1 MTEETLNIQIKASV
15 QQAVDSINKVKK
27 DLKGIGKEGGSSAK
41 GIDKVTKSLNNV
53 NKASNQAKQGVEKA
67 MGGIKKSVQSVL
79 KTVASFALA
88 AASLSEGIEF
98 GKLQGKLNAAFQSAG
113 SSAAQATKTFK
124 ELYRFLGDSDRAVET
139 AQNLARI
146 TTNEKDLAE
155 WTKILQGVYATMGDA
170 IPIETLAESVNET
183 AQVAKVTGTL
193 ADALNWMGVSEDAVN
208 SQLATMNNAQEREVY
223 LRSLLNG
230 LYSNAAAIYEH
241 NSKAMLDYNQAQA
254 NLKIQL
260 ADVAAKLLPL
270 ITAFSNVAAVVLGV
284 LKPAIEVIVQVIA
297 TLCQWIITA
306 INWLGAFFG
315 IFSDGKASVSKTN
328 DNINKATKNMQNYG
342 SAIGGAAAAAKELK
356 KQTMGFDELNVVQ
369 SPTATSGGG
378 GGGGGGSV
386 PSVGSTQ
393 MPNIQL
399 PDFDDFNAGLDK
411 SRKKIEAI
419 LILVGLISAAVYGI
433 KNWEKIAEF
442 IAKANKHISKLVNH
456 TAEVFK
462 STNML
467 TGLLQ
472 TIAGSLVIIAGL
484 YVTITNYSDA
494 WVNGLN
500 AGNLIGTIIGIGIAL
515 GGVACLFGGFAATIG
530 GVVGSLGVLILSFHD
545 ICENGANVTNVIGM
559 IVGVL
564 GTLVSVLALV
574 SDKFYDLITS
584 ISSGNIAFAAAAAGV
599 VLLIKTL
606 IDIGENGMNAK
617 NVIMLIVSALLIL
630 IPVIYMVNAAMS
642 LNPVLAIVTAVIA
655 LIAAIALLVEALIK
669 ERDGIKDT
677 QTAMEDLK
685 QAQEDLANAT
695 NSYINA
701 VDSAEAAQNRLAEAE
716 AKAGISGKE
725 LFDQVA
731 AGTLDYKD
739 MTDAQ
744 REVYKAYLDSE
755 KAQNDLKEST
765 EELRAAKKAET
776 QASIENALA
785 LSKEGN
791 SYDDFKATVIDAYN
805 SGRISAEEA
814 RDYISRAMAN
824 MSQDSRKTFVE
835 DLPSDLQTGLNPSKY
850 ESWGT
855 RLKNWFSNLWGDIK
869 GIFRPVA
876 EFFKNIWGK
885 AFNAVKNVFAPI
897 VDFFSNIWGK
907 IKDKFSNLGTSIGD
921 AISSSVK
928 SGINGIIWLI
938 EGTINT
944 AIGLIN
950 GAIRLI
956 NLLPGVNVGYVQK
969 LHMPRLAKG
978 GIVDSATIAM
988 VGEQGKEAVV
998 PLENNTEWMDKLAD
1012 RLAAR
1017 MASPTRVSL
1026 NVDGK
1031 ELGWTTINSIN
1042 NITKQTGNLPLAVI

>member
-15 QQAVDSINKVKK
+15 QQAVDNINKVKK
-27 DLKGIGKEGGSSAK
+27 DLKGIDKEGGNSAK
-41 GIDKVTKSLNNV
+41 GVDKITKSLNDVKN
-53 NKASNQAKQGVEKA
+53 ASNKAKQGVEKA
-67 MGGIKKSVQSVL
+67 MGGIKKSAQSVL

-170 IPIETLAESVNET
+170 IPVETLAESVNET

-208 SQLATMNNAQEREVY
+208 SQLATMNTAHKREVY

-230 LYSNAAAIYEH
+230 LYSNAAAIYEQ
-241 NSKAMLDYNQAQA
+241 NSKAVLDYNQAQA

-260 ADVAAKLLPL
+260 ADVAARLLPL
-270 ITAFSNVAAVVLGV
+270 ITAFSNMAAVVLGV

-328 DNINKATKNMQNYG
+328 DNINKATNSMKNYG

-356 KQTMGFDELNVVQ
+356 KQTMGFDELNVIQ
-369 SPTATSGGG
+369 SPTSTGGGG

-386 PSVGSTQ
+386 PSLDSMQ
-393 MPNIQL
+393 IPNIQL
-399 PDFDDFNAGLDK
+399 PNFDDFNAGLEK
-411 SRKKIEAI
+411 SRKKVEA
-419 LILVGLISAAVYGI
+419 LLVTLGLIAGAMYALA
-433 KNWEKIAEF
+433 NWEPITDA
-442 IAKANKHISKLVNH
+442 IIKATNSVGGL
-456 TAEVFK
+456 FK
-462 STNML
+462 STNRL
-467 TGLLQ
+467 KALLRS
-472 TIAGSLVIIAGL
+472 ILPILSIIAGL
-484 YVTITNYSDA
+484 YLTITNYNEA
-494 WVNGLN
+494 WVHGMD
-500 AGNLIGTIIGIGIAL
+500 ASNLIGTITGIGLAI
-515 GGVACLFGGFAATIG
+515 GGVISLFGGLAGAVAGVIG
-530 GVVGSLGVLILSFHD
+530 GIGVLVLSLHD
-545 ICENGANVTNVIGM
+545 IAENGANATNVIGM

-564 GTLVSVLALV
+564 GTLVSVLSIV
-574 SDKFYDLITS
+574 SGKFYDLIAS
-584 ISSGNIAFAAAAAGV
+584 AIQPGNIALAAFAAGI
-599 VLLIKTL
+599 VLLVKTI
-606 IDIGENGMNAK
+606 IDMVENGMNAK

-630 IPVIYMVNAAMS
+630 IPVIYAVNVAMS

-655 LIAAIALLVEALIK
+655 LVAAIALLVEALVK

-685 QAQEDLANAT
+685 QAQDDLANAT
-695 NSYINA
+695 NSYVNA
-701 VDSAEAAQNRLAEAE
+701 VDNAENAQNRLAEAE

-835 DLPSDLQTGLNPSKY
+835 DLPSNLQTGLNPSKY

-869 GIFRPVA
+869 GIFKPVA
-876 EFFKNIWGK
+876 EFFKDIWGK

-897 VDFFSNIWGK
+897 ADFFGNIWGK
-907 IKDKFSNLGTSIGD
+907 IKDKFSNLGTNIGD

-928 SGINGIIWLI
+928 SGINGIISLI
-938 EGTINT
+938 ERTINT

-950 GAIRLI
+950 GAIKLI
-956 NLLPGVNVGYVQK
+956 NLLPGVNVGYIQK
-969 LHMPRLAKG
+969 LYMPRLAKG
-978 GIVDSATIAM
+978 GIIDSATIAM

-1031 ELGWTTINSIN
+1031 ELGWATINSIN

>member
-27 DLKGIGKEGGSSAK
+27 DLKGIDKEGGNSAK
-41 GIDKVTKSLNNV
+41 GVDKITKSLNDV
-53 NKASNQAKQGVEKA
+53 KKASNQAKQGVEKA

-170 IPIETLAESVNET
+170 IPVETLAESVNET

-208 SQLATMNNAQEREVY
+208 SQLATMNTAQEREVY
-223 LRSLLNG
+223 LRTLLNG
-230 LYSNAAAIYEH
+230 LYSNAAAIYEQ

-328 DNINKATKNMQNYG
+328 DNINKATNSMKNYG

-356 KQTMGFDELNVVQ
+356 KQTMGFDELNVIQ
-369 SPTATSGGG
+369 SPTSTGGGG

-386 PSVGSTQ
+386 PALDNMDMSN
-393 MPNIQL
+393 MEL
-399 PDFDDFNAGLDK
+399 PSLDDFNTNIDK
-411 SRKKIEAI
+411 AKKSLQALLV
-419 LILVGLISAAVYGI
+419 LIGSIGAAMWLIPR
-433 KNWEKIAEF
+433 WE
-442 IAKANKHISKLVNH
+442 
-456 TAEVFK
+456 EVFALK
-462 STNML
+462 DTL
-467 TGLLQ
+467 KAPELLKAK
-472 TIAGSLVIIAGL
+472 IRELAAELMIVAGTVLLIRG
-484 YVTITNYSDA
+484 YFDA
-494 WVNGLN
+494 WVNGVDWGSLIEILTGLGLVLGGIGMLF
-500 AGNLIGTIIGIGIAL
+500 GNVAVNLGLIMSGILLLVLGIKDLIENGYSMQAVIMVLIGA
-515 GGVACLFGGFAATIG
+515 VA
-530 GVVGSLGVLILSFHD
+530 
-545 ICENGANVTNVIGM
+545 
-559 IVGVL
+559 
-564 GTLVSVLALV
+564 
-574 SDKFYDLITS
+574 
-584 ISSGNIAFAAAAAGV
+584 
-599 VLLIKTL
+599 TL
-606 IDIGENGMNAK
+606 IG
-617 NVIMLIVSALLIL
+617 VIWLL
-630 IPVIYMVNAAMS
+630 NAAM
-642 LNPVLAIVTAVIA
+642 LANPITWIVAGIMALVAAFVILWNECEGFRNFWINLWDKIRNAVSVFIDWCKNAWQSIKTAVADGVNWIKEKV
-655 LIAAIALLVEALIK
+655 LVPISNFYIKWIKPPVDKCIEIISKMVEIVIGLYVGLFNLLVDKIIKPIAEWVSKTVNNIKDWIKGAVDTIKGWFSGLWSKIK
-669 ERDGIKDT
+669 EI
-677 QTAMEDLK
+677 
-685 QAQEDLANAT
+685 
-695 NSYINA
+695 
-701 VDSAEAAQNRLAEAE
+701 
-716 AKAGISGKE
+716 
-725 LFDQVA
+725 
-731 AGTLDYKD
+731 
-739 MTDAQ
+739 
-744 REVYKAYLDSE
+744 
-755 KAQNDLKEST
+755 
-765 EELRAAKKAET
+765 
-776 QASIENALA
+776 
-785 LSKEGN
+785 
-791 SYDDFKATVIDAYN
+791 
-805 SGRISAEEA
+805 
-814 RDYISRAMAN
+814 
-824 MSQDSRKTFVE
+824 
-835 DLPSDLQTGLNPSKY
+835 
-850 ESWGT
+850 
-855 RLKNWFSNLWGDIK
+855 FS
-869 GIFRPVA
+869 PVA
-876 EFFKNIWGK
+876 NFFKSIWNN
-885 AFNAVKNVFAPI
+885 AFNAVKTVFSPI
-897 VDFFSNIWGK
+897 VNFFSGIWGK
-907 IKDKFSNLGTSIGD
+907 IKDKFSSLGTSIGD
-921 AISSSVK
+921 AIGGAVK
-928 SGINGIIWLI
+928 AGINGVISLI
-938 EGTINT
+938 ENSINS
-944 AIGLIN
+944 AISLIN
-950 GAIRLI
+950 GAIKLI
-956 NLLPGVNVGYVQK
+956 NLLPGVSVGYVQK

>member
-15 QQAVDSINKVKK
+15 QQAVDNINKVKK
-27 DLKGIGKEGGSSAK
+27 DLKGIDKEGGNSAK
-41 GIDKVTKSLNNV
+41 GVDKITKSLNDV
-53 NKASNQAKQGVEKA
+53 KKASNQAKQGVEKA

-170 IPIETLAESVNET
+170 IPVETLAESVNET

-208 SQLATMNNAQEREVY
+208 SQLASMNTAHEREVY

-230 LYSNAAAIYEH
+230 LYSNAAAIYEQ

-260 ADVAAKLLPL
+260 ADVAARLLPL

-328 DNINKATKNMQNYG
+328 NNINKATNSMKNYG
-342 SAIGGAAAAAKELK
+342 SAISGAAAAAKELK

-369 SPTATSGGG
+369 SPTSTSGGG
-378 GGGGGGSV
+378 GGGGGGSI
-386 PSVGSTQ
+386 PSVDSMQ
-393 MPNIQL
+393 MPNVQL
-399 PDFDDFNAGLDK
+399 PDFDDFNAGLEK
-411 SRKKIEAI
+411 SRKKVEALLVTLGLIAVAMYAVANWEPITDAIIKATHSIGGLFNSASRLKAI
-419 LILVGLISAAVYGI
+419 LGSIPT
-433 KNWEKIAEF
+433 
-442 IAKANKHISKLVNH
+442 KL
-456 TAEVFK
+456 A
-462 STNML
+462 
-467 TGLLQ
+467 
-472 TIAGSLVIIAGL
+472 IIAGL
-484 YVTITNYSDA
+484 YLIITNYSDA
-494 WVNGLN
+494 WVHGMD
-500 AGNLIGTIIGIGIAL
+500 ASNLIGTLVGVGLAI
-515 GGVACLFGGFAATIG
+515 GGVIALFGGLAGAVAGVIG
-530 GVVGSLGVLILSFHD
+530 GIGVLVLSLHD
-545 ICENGANVTNVIGM
+545 ISENGANVTNVIGM

-564 GTLVSVLALV
+564 GTLVAVLSIV
-574 SDKFYDLITS
+574 SGNFHELIAS
-584 ISSGNIAFAAAAAGV
+584 AVKPGNIALAAFAAGI
-599 VLLIKTL
+599 VLLVKTI
-606 IDIGENGMNAK
+606 IDMVENGMNAK

-630 IPVIYMVNAAMS
+630 IPVIYSMNVALS
-642 LNPVLAIVTAVIA
+642 LNPVLAIVTAVMA
-655 LIAAIALLVEALIK
+655 LVAAIALLVEAFMK

-677 QTAMEDLK
+677 QTAMEDLI
-685 QAQEDLANAT
+685 QAQDDLANAT
-695 NSYINA
+695 NTYINA

-725 LFDQVA
+725 LFDQVE
-731 AGTLDYKD
+731 AGTLDYQD

-835 DLPSDLQTGLNPSKY
+835 DLPSNLQTGLNPSKY
-850 ESWGT
+850 ESWGK

-869 GIFRPVA
+869 GIFKPVA
-876 EFFKNIWGK
+876 EFFKDIWGK

-897 VDFFSNIWGK
+897 ADFFGNIWGE
-907 IKDKFSNLGTSIGD
+907 IKDKFSNLGTSIGN

-928 SGINGIIWLI
+928 SGINGIISLI
-938 EGTINT
+938 ERTINT

-969 LHMPRLAKG
+969 LYMPRLAKG
-978 GIVDSATIAM
+978 GIIDSATIAM

-1031 ELGWTTINSIN
+1031 ELGWATINSIN
-1042 NITKQTGNLPLAVI
+1042 SITKQTGNLPLAVI

>member
-15 QQAVDSINKVKK
+15 QQAVDNINKVKK
-27 DLKGIGKEGGSSAK
+27 DLKGIDKEGGNSAK
-41 GIDKVTKSLNNV
+41 GVDKITKSLNDV
-53 NKASNQAKQGVEKA
+53 KKASNQAKQGVEKA

-183 AQVAKVTGTL
+183 AQVAKITGTL

-208 SQLATMNNAQEREVY
+208 SQLATMNTAQEREVY

-230 LYSNAAAIYEH
+230 LYSNAAAIYEQ

-270 ITAFSNVAAVVLGV
+270 ITAFSNVAAVVIGV

-328 DNINKATKNMQNYG
+328 DNINKATNSMKNYG

-356 KQTMGFDELNVVQ
+356 KQTMGFDELNVIQ
-369 SPTATSGGG
+369 SPTATGGGG

-386 PSVGSTQ
+386 PSLDS
-393 MPNIQL
+393 MDMSNMEL
-399 PDFDDFNAGLDK
+399 PSLDDFNTNIDKAKKSLQALLVLIGSIGTAMWLIPRWEDVFALKDTLKAPELLKAKIRELAAELMIVAGTVL
-411 SRKKIEAI
+411 
-419 LILVGLISAAVYGI
+419 LIRGY
-433 KNWEKIAEF
+433 F
-442 IAKANKHISKLVNH
+442 
-456 TAEVFK
+456 
-462 STNML
+462 
-467 TGLLQ
+467 
-472 TIAGSLVIIAGL
+472 
-484 YVTITNYSDA
+484 DA
-494 WVNGLN
+494 WVNGVDW
-500 AGNLIGTIIGIGIAL
+500 GNLIEILTGLGLVLGGIGI
-515 GGVACLFGGFAATIG
+515 LFGNVA
-530 GVVGSLGVLILSFHD
+530 VNLGLIMSGILLLVLGIKDLIENGYSMQAVIMVLI
-545 ICENGANVTNVIGM
+545 GAV
-559 IVGVL
+559 
-564 GTLVSVLALV
+564 A
-574 SDKFYDLITS
+574 
-584 ISSGNIAFAAAAAGV
+584 
-599 VLLIKTL
+599 TL
-606 IDIGENGMNAK
+606 IG
-617 NVIMLIVSALLIL
+617 VIWLL
-630 IPVIYMVNAAMS
+630 NAAM
-642 LNPVLAIVTAVIA
+642 LANPITWIVAGIMALVAAFVILWNECEGFRNFWINLWDKIKNAVSVFIDWCKNAWQSIKTAVADGVNWIKEKV
-655 LIAAIALLVEALIK
+655 LVPISNFYIKWIKPPVDKCIEIISKMVEIVIGLYVGLFNLLVDKIIK
-669 ERDGIKDT
+669 PIAEWVSKTVNNIKDWI
-677 QTAMEDLK
+677 K
-685 QAQEDLANAT
+685 G
-695 NSYINA
+695 A
-701 VDSAEAAQNRLAEAE
+701 VDSI
-716 AKAGISGKE
+716 KGW
-725 LFDQVA
+725 F
-731 AGTLDYKD
+731 
-739 MTDAQ
+739 
-744 REVYKAYLDSE
+744 
-755 KAQNDLKEST
+755 
-765 EELRAAKKAET
+765 
-776 QASIENALA
+776 
-785 LSKEGN
+785 
-791 SYDDFKATVIDAYN
+791 
-805 SGRISAEEA
+805 
-814 RDYISRAMAN
+814 
-824 MSQDSRKTFVE
+824 
-835 DLPSDLQTGLNPSKY
+835 TGLWSKIK
-850 ESWGT
+850 EI
-855 RLKNWFSNLWGDIK
+855 FS
-869 GIFRPVA
+869 PVA
-876 EFFKNIWGK
+876 NFFKSIWNN
-885 AFNAVKNVFAPI
+885 AFNAVKTVFSPI
-897 VDFFSNIWGK
+897 VNFFSGIWGK
-907 IKDKFSNLGTSIGD
+907 IKDKFSSLGTSIGD
-921 AISSSVK
+921 AIGGAVK
-928 SGINGIIWLI
+928 AGINGVISLI
-938 EGTINT
+938 ENSINS
-944 AIGLIN
+944 AISLIN
-950 GAIRLI
+950 GAIKLI
-956 NLLPGVNVGYVQK
+956 NLLPGVSVGYVQK

>member
-15 QQAVDSINKVKK
+15 QQAVDNINKVTK
-27 DLKGIGKEGGSSAK
+27 DLKGIDKEGGNSAK
-41 GIDKVTKSLNNV
+41 GVDKITKSLNDV
-53 NKASNQAKQGVEKA
+53 KKASNQAKQGVEKA

-170 IPIETLAESVNET
+170 IPVETLAESVNET

-208 SQLATMNNAQEREVY
+208 SQLATMNTAQEREVY

-230 LYSNAAAIYEH
+230 LYSNAAAIYEQ

-260 ADVAAKLLPL
+260 ADVAARLLPL

-328 DNINKATKNMQNYG
+328 DNINKATNSMKNYG

-356 KQTMGFDELNVVQ
+356 KQTMGFDELNVIQ
-369 SPTATSGGG
+369 SPTSTGGG
-378 GGGGGGSV
+378 GGGGGGSIPPLGNMDISKV
-386 PSVGSTQ
+386 EL
-393 MPNIQL
+393 PN
-399 PDFDDFNAGLDK
+399 FDDFNASLEE
-411 SRKKIEAI
+411 SRKKVEA
-419 LILVGLISAAVYGI
+419 LLVIIGLIASAMYAI
-433 KNWEKIAEF
+433 ANWEPITNAM
-442 IAKANKHISKLVNH
+442 IKATNSMGGLL
-456 TAEVFK
+456 K
-462 STNML
+462 STNKL
-467 TGLLQ
+467 KALLGA
-472 TIAGSLVIIAGL
+472 IIPVLSIIAGL
-484 YVTITNYSDA
+484 YLAITNYNEA
-494 WVNGLN
+494 WIHGMDTS
-500 AGNLIGTIIGIGIAL
+500 NLIGTIIGIGLAI
-515 GGVACLFGGFAATIG
+515 GGVISLFGGLAGAVAGVIG
-530 GVVGSLGVLILSFHD
+530 GIGVFVLSLHD
-545 ICENGANVTNVIGM
+545 ISENGANVTNVIGM

-564 GTLVSVLALV
+564 GTLVSVLSIV
-574 SDKFYDLITS
+574 SGKFYDLIAS
-584 ISSGNIAFAAAAAGV
+584 AIQPGNIALAAFAAGI
-599 VLLIKTL
+599 VLLVKTI
-606 IDIGENGMNAK
+606 IDMVENGMNAK

-630 IPVIYMVNAAMS
+630 IPVIYAVNVALS

-655 LIAAIALLVEALIK
+655 LVAAIALLVEALTK

-685 QAQEDLANAT
+685 QAQDDLANAT
-695 NSYINA
+695 NSYVNA
-701 VDSAEAAQNRLAEAE
+701 VDNAENAQNRLAAAE

-725 LFDQVA
+725 LFDQVE

-835 DLPSDLQTGLNPSKY
+835 DLPSNLQTGLNPSKY

-869 GIFRPVA
+869 GIFKPVA
-876 EFFKNIWGK
+876 EFFKDIWGK

-897 VDFFSNIWGK
+897 ADFFGNIWGK
-907 IKDKFSNLGTSIGD
+907 IKDKFSNLGTNIGD
-921 AISSSVK
+921 AISSSVR
-928 SGINGIIWLI
+928 SGINGIISLI
-938 EGTINT
+938 ERTINT

-956 NLLPGVNVGYVQK
+956 NLLPGVNVGYIQK
-969 LHMPRLAKG
+969 LYMPRLAKG
-978 GIVDSATIAM
+978 GIIDSATIAM